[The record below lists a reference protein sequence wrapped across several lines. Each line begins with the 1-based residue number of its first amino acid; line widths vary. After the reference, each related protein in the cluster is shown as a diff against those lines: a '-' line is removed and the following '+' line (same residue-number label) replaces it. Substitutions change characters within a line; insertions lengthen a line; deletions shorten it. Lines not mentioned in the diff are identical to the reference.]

1 MAKVASPRSTPLYAP
16 CSGRTKDA
24 LLGHTLADYAGAGP
38 TSRYH
43 ASQLTSAAH
52 DRRSAELQV
61 FRPDGSEVWLGVVTT
76 LVCEV
81 SGENY
86 WFEQLH
92 DVTGRKQAERAL
104 QELAMF
110 DPLTGLPN
118 QNLLKDRVAQAL
130 NRAGQEGSGVAVVLI
145 GIDRF
150 RVVTDSLGHS
160 AGEAVLAQFA
170 KVLQEAVPDRT
181 VARVGGDVFAI
192 LVEGAAAVAGTVEW
206 AQRQFCSASRH
217 RFEVEGSE
225 LYVAFSAGI
234 AFRARVSPLRILCGT
249 RRWP

>member
-1 MAKVASPRSTPLYAP
+1 MSLQDITTRQAERRVQLGFEQAALGLGLADGAGRFTEVNPALCALL
-16 CSGRTKDA
+16 GRTKDA

-61 FRPDGSEVWLGVVTT
+61 LRPDGSEVWLGVVTT
-76 LVCEV
+76 LVREV

-86 WFEQLH
+86 WFEQLR
-92 DVTGRKQAERAL
+92 DVTDRKQAERAL

-160 AGEAVLAQFA
+160 AGEAAVGPVRKGLAGGCPG
-170 KVLQEAVPDRT
+170 PDGR
-181 VARVGGDVFAI
+181 
-192 LVEGAAAVAGTVEW
+192 
-206 AQRQFCSASRH
+206 
-217 RFEVEGSE
+217 
-225 LYVAFSAGI
+225 
-234 AFRARVSPLRILCGT
+234 P
-249 RRWP
+249 RRW